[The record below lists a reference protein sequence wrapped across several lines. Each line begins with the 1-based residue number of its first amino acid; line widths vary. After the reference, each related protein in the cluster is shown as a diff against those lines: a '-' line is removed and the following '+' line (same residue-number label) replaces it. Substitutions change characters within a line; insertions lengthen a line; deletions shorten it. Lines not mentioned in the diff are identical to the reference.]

1 MTRRYRFLRSIGC
14 GVVTAA
20 FIAALNELSNL
31 PSNQVGFMHIIWEM
45 ED

>member
-1 MTRRYRFLRSIGC
+1 MQRRYSFLRSIGC

-20 FIAALNELSNL
+20 FISALNELSNL
-31 PSNQVGFMHIIWEM
+31 PPHQVGFMHIIWEM